1 MSITRIWERLYLG
14 SLKDASQLAAANP
27 FGITAVVSLCSHK
40 VPHRA
45 RNVSYT
51 RVPIADSRPISARQF
66 EAVMA
71 AIAQGIRQGNLLIH
85 CVGGVSRSPIMAAAW
100 MHRCG
105 YLNLVG
111 SLLTIAQ
118 LRPITDPSPVLLRSV
133 GEHLSR

>member
-85 CVGGVSRSPIMAAAW
+85 CVGGVSRSLII
-100 MHRCG
+100 
-105 YLNLVG
+105 VG